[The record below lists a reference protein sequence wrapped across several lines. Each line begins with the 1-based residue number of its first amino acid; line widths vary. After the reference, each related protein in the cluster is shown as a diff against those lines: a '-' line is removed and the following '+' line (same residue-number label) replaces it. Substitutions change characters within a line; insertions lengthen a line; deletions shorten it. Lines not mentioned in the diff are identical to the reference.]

1 VAKKC
6 ACLTDFNLKRNFVN
20 VKAIS
25 TRQITIPK
33 LSLFLHIQKTAG
45 TSVVNTVQE
54 YYGDN
59 LISHRNYSPHKP
71 DEFRHTGFVSG
82 HFGYGYAQHLMK
94 SRYCF
99 TFLRDPAERVLSFYY
114 FCLRSNPEDFAVYKL
129 AQEQNIDDFLDL
141 GLDHPQ
147 VKPFIWN
154 HQTWQL
160 ACGWGNTAKKS
171 IYSCDEKDMIN
182 LAISHL
188 SEFDHV
194 GFCETFDED
203 MAIILNEI
211 GIKCVTQI
219 AKLNVSH
226 NRPRKEDLPSST
238 TDRLRRVTELDQILY
253 NHARAIRRTA
263 CMRKEK

>member
-1 VAKKC
+1 M
-6 ACLTDFNLKRNFVN
+6 
-20 VKAIS
+20 KALS
-25 TRQITIPK
+25 KGQIFMPT
-33 LSLFLHIQKTAG
+33 LSLFPHIQKTAG
-45 TSVVNTVQE
+45 TSVVNTVQK
-54 YYGDN
+54 YYGN
-59 LISHRNYSPHKP
+59 NVISHLDYHLHKP
-71 DEFRHTGFVSG
+71 SEFCHTGFVSG
-82 HFGYGYAQHLMK
+82 HFGYDYAQQLMK

-99 TFLRDPAERVLSFYY
+99 TFLRDPVERVLSFYY
-114 FCLRSNPEDFAVYKL
+114 FCLRSNPEEYAVYKL

-194 GFCETFDED
+194 GFCETLDED

-219 AKLNVSH
+219 AKVNVSH
-226 NRPRKEDLPSST
+226 NRPRIEDLPSST
-238 TDRLRRVTELDQILY
+238 TDRLGRITELDQILY
-253 NHARAIRRTA
+253 NHAWTIRRTA
-263 CMRKEK
+263 CMRKKKIVSGQ